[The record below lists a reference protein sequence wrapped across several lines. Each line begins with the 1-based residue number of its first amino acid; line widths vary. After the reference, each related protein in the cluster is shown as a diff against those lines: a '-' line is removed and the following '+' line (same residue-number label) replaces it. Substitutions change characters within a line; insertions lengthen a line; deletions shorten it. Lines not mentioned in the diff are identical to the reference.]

1 MALHLCEDH
10 ARVYLAQGG
19 EQSAASTLGNMLAQH
34 LKIEQSTEKIS
45 ESEKKTC
52 PICGI
57 TFAQFRSSG
66 RLGCA
71 YDYVCFQ
78 EELEPLL
85 INIHGGAIHRG
96 KRPARSATAQGKQR
110 ELIQLRREMEEA
122 IEREDYEAAGR
133 LRDQIKAMENPVN
146 AGEESSE

>member
-1 MALHLCEDH
+1 LGNI
-10 ARVYLAQGG
+10 LAQ
-19 EQSAASTLGNMLAQH
+19 Q

-85 INIHGGAIHRG
+85 INIHGSAVHRG

-122 IEREDYEAAGR
+122 IDREDYETAGR
-133 LRDQIKAMENPVN
+133 LRDQIKSMEKS
-146 AGEESSE
+146 GLSDDESSEKQ